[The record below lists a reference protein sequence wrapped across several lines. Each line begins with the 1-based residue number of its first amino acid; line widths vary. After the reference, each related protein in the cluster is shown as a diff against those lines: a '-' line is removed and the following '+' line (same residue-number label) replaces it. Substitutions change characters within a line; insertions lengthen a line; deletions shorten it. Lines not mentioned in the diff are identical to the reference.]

1 MNVLIASL
9 MLLSAIQADAAQLSY
24 ELGAI
29 QADAAQLMQ
38 PVAGAGAL
46 DLNDPMQTLAD
57 EKADESERKQRIIE
71 DHLHDVEQKRYVV
84 AAKLKGIEQIVKSDE
99 SRHNILKTKG
109 LLTDDRNAKRYLHD
123 ADKVVQGKIEL
134 KIEKRAR
141 FAAEVIQQN
150 HLMKR
155 NEALVVK
162 KNEQTNVV
170 NAKWLDQNNTRA
182 NLVDLQAKEAKLA
195 SGVAQSQLSRLN
207 DINEK
212 LGLDKRGIAGL
223 TGTLTLERAQ
233 ETTLTSQ
240 LAKIVHN
247 GDEVTE
253 IQATLSSKTA
263 KLELARKQLETAKA
277 QAAQAK
283 IDCGQIGFL
292 QKKTRSSESEE
303 QISKKKMHGEKLP

>member
-141 FAAEVIQQN
+141 FAAEVIQQK
-150 HLMKR
+150 HLMER
-155 NEALVVK
+155 NKALVVK
-162 KNEQTNVV
+162 KEEQTKVV
-170 NAKWLDQNNTRA
+170 NAKYAEQEKERA
-182 NLVDLQAKEAKLA
+182 NLVELKQKEAILA

-303 QISKKKMHGEKLP
+303 QISKK

>member
-9 MLLSAIQADAAQLSY
+9 MLLSAIQADAAQPY
-24 ELGAI
+24 ALGAL
-29 QADAAQLMQ
+29 DAPSTPMQ
-38 PVAGAGAL
+38 NPVGAGVL
-46 DLNDPMQTLAD
+46 DLNDPMQKLAD
-57 EKADESERKQRIIE
+57 EKADASEMRQRLIE

-99 SRHNILKTKG
+99 NRHSILKTKG

-141 FAAEVIQQN
+141 FAAEVIQQK
-150 HLMKR
+150 HLMER
-155 NEALVVK
+155 NKALVVK
-162 KNEQTNVV
+162 KEEQTKVV
-170 NAKWLDQNNTRA
+170 NAKYAEQEKERA
-182 NLVDLQAKEAKLA
+182 NLVELKQKEAILA

-303 QISKKKMHGEKLP
+303 QISKK

>member
-9 MLLSAIQADAAQLSY
+9 MLLSAIQADAAQPY
-24 ELGAI
+24 ALGAL
-29 QADAAQLMQ
+29 DAPSTPMQ
-38 PVAGAGAL
+38 NPVGAGVL
-46 DLNDPMQTLAD
+46 DLNDPMQKLAD
-57 EKADESERKQRIIE
+57 EKADASEMRQRLIE

-99 SRHNILKTKG
+99 NRHSILKTKG

-141 FAAEVIQQN
+141 FAAEVIQQK
-150 HLMKR
+150 HLMER
-155 NEALVVK
+155 NKALVVK
-162 KNEQTNVV
+162 KEEQTKVV
-170 NAKWLDQNNTRA
+170 NAKYAEQEKERA
-182 NLVDLQAKEAKLA
+182 NLVELKNKEATLA

-292 QKKTRSSESEE
+292 QKKTRSSESEK